1 MKINNKGFT
10 LIELLAAIVIL
21 SVIVAIMV
29 PSVNYLIEKNKND
42 NYENLKKSIISA
54 AKVYISDNR
63 YNITL
68 DYDDYDGLCNSGED
82 TTENIASINGAVLT
96 ESKLPIQW
104 LVDNK
109 LLSTNSKIINPKD
122 KSSKLILSDD
132 TDPDFSI
139 PNKWSYVLVEYQ
151 CSTKDYTYKIEEEL
165 KGDSDDSLKWNE

>member
-10 LIELLAAIVIL
+10 LIELLASIVIL
-21 SVIVAIMV
+21 SILIAIMV

-68 DYDDYDGLCNSGED
+68 DLTANDGEFCQNSTDTED
-82 TTENIASINGAVLT
+82 IASINVAVLT